1 MPAGATSTTV
11 TNEALQLV
19 ATQVQVASLTDG
31 TPAAIAASAVYQPT
45 VEFLLRAMDPDF
57 ARFTAPL
64 TLSAAPS
71 PVPPWAYEYLYP
83 ADMLRL
89 RQVRPPG
96 SGAGSLVDINDPQ
109 PVRANVAYDVIAT
122 VPTKVILTN
131 QVNALAVYTSSAVT
145 EAFWDSLFMDS
156 VVRRLGNYLAMA
168 LSGRPDFARELLE
181 EAGRTAALADAAD
194 EGGFRKVSG

>member
-1 MPAGATSTTV
+1 MPTGSTSV
-11 TNEALQLV
+11 SVVNEALQLV
-19 ATQVQVASLTDG
+19 ASQVEISSLSDG
-31 TPAAIAASAVYQPT
+31 TPAAVAASVVYQPT

-64 TLSAAPS
+64 VLSAAVTPI
-71 PVPPWAYEYLYP
+71 PPWPYEYLYP
-83 ADMLRL
+83 SDCLRL

-96 SGAGSLVDINDPQ
+96 SGAGSLVDINDPH
-109 PVRANVAYDVIAT
+109 PTRANVAFDVIAA

-131 QVNALAVYTSSAVT
+131 QINALAVYTSSAAT
-145 EAFWDSLFMDS
+145 EAFWDSAFQDA

-181 EAGRTAALADAAD
+181 EAGSTAALADAVD
-194 EGGFRKVSG
+194 DSGFRRVAG